1 MGGSVTGGVQPAPR
15 TRTYFYHRLART
27 DPHHRWWMPLVEGL
41 ILFGIF
47 MVLSILF
54 GIVLALA
61 FPETLTEDVLAA
73 NQLDPVV
80 YFMLFA
86 SVALLLPSALLARL
100 VLGPRPLGLI
110 FSVTGRIRW
119 KWLLLCFLVAVGV
132 YAVVNLA
139 GIGLDLATGGTPTS
153 VQLAPG
159 FGWLLATT
167 LIVVPLQCT
176 AEEVVFRGYLA
187 QMVGRWLKHP
197 AWAILLPVPLFV
209 AGHVYDVWGLLS
221 VAIMAVSMGIV
232 TWRTGGLEAGI
243 ALHAVNNMTVSLFA
257 MLGLVDMN
265 ETSGAPTDLVTEV
278 ILNGAF
284 IALVFWL
291 VKRHP
296 EVAVTRTVVL
306 PQPQAPPRLPA
317 VRPAAIAA
325 DRSGLAAYPYDSAT
339 QTYLSL
345 PPQYGPYVVRD
356 GQGRY
361 VGVLDTRGAGEMQPT
376 YTGPH
381 DGQY

>member
-73 NQLDPVV
+73 DQLDPVV

-265 ETSGAPTDLVTEV
+265 ETSGAPTDLITEV

-291 VKRHP
+291 VNRHP

-306 PQPQAPPRLPA
+306 PQPPAPPRLPA

>member
-73 NQLDPVV
+73 DQLDPVV

-265 ETSGAPTDLVTEV
+265 ETSGAPTDLITEV

-306 PQPQAPPRLPA
+306 PQPPAPPRLPA

-356 GQGRY
+356 SQGRY

>member
-73 NQLDPVV
+73 DQLDPVV

-306 PQPQAPPRLPA
+306 PQPPAPPRLPA

>member
-132 YAVVNLA
+132 YAVVNLV

-306 PQPQAPPRLPA
+306 PQPPAPPRLPA

>member
-27 DPHHRWWMPLVEGL
+27 DPNHRWWMPLVEGL

-73 NQLDPVV
+73 DQLDPVV

-306 PQPQAPPRLPA
+306 PQPPAPPRLPA

>member
-73 NQLDPVV
+73 DQLDPVV

-265 ETSGAPTDLVTEV
+265 ETSGAPTDLITEV

-306 PQPQAPPRLPA
+306 PQPPAPPRLPA

>member
-291 VKRHP
+291 VKRPP

-306 PQPQAPPRLPA
+306 PQPPTPPRLPA

>member
-1 MGGSVTGGVQPAPR
+1 MTGAVQPAPR

-139 GIGLDLATGGTPTS
+139 GIGLDLATGGTPTP

-265 ETSGAPTDLVTEV
+265 ETSGAPTDLITEV

-291 VKRHP
+291 VNRHP

-306 PQPQAPPRLPA
+306 PQPPAPPRLPA

>member
-41 ILFGIF
+41 ILFGII

-232 TWRTGGLEAGI
+232 TWRTGGLEAAI

-306 PQPQAPPRLPA
+306 PQPPAPPRLPA

>member
-41 ILFGIF
+41 ILFGII

-73 NQLDPVV
+73 NQLDPAV

-306 PQPQAPPRLPA
+306 PQPPAPPRLPA

>member
-41 ILFGIF
+41 ILFGII

-306 PQPQAPPRLPA
+306 PQPPAPPRLPA

-325 DRSGLAAYPYDSAT
+325 DRSGLAAYPNDSAT

>member
-257 MLGLVDMN
+257 MLGFVDMN
-265 ETSGAPTDLVTEV
+265 DTSGAPTDLVTEV

-306 PQPQAPPRLPA
+306 PQPPAPPRLPA

>member
-159 FGWLLATT
+159 FGWLLAAT

-265 ETSGAPTDLVTEV
+265 ETSGAPTDLITEV

-306 PQPQAPPRLPA
+306 PQPPAPPRLPA

>member
-27 DPHHRWWMPLVEGL
+27 DPNHRWWMPLVEGL

-257 MLGLVDMN
+257 MLGFVDMN

-306 PQPQAPPRLPA
+306 PQPPAPPRLPA

>member
-306 PQPQAPPRLPA
+306 PQPPAPPRLPA

>member
-41 ILFGIF
+41 ILFGII

-306 PQPQAPPRLPA
+306 PQPPAPPRLPA

>member
-1 MGGSVTGGVQPAPR
+1 MTGGVQPAAR

-176 AEEVVFRGYLA
+176 AEEVVFRGYLT

-265 ETSGAPTDLVTEV
+265 DTSGAPTDLVTEL

-306 PQPQAPPRLPA
+306 PQPPAPPRLPA

-356 GQGRY
+356 SQGRY

>member
-73 NQLDPVV
+73 DQLDPVV

-265 ETSGAPTDLVTEV
+265 DTSGAPTDLVTEV

-306 PQPQAPPRLPA
+306 PQPPAPPRLPT

>member
-27 DPHHRWWMPLVEGL
+27 DPNHRWWMPLVEGL
-41 ILFGIF
+41 ILFGII

-306 PQPQAPPRLPA
+306 PQPPAPPRLPA

>member
-47 MVLSILF
+47 MVLSIMF

-61 FPETLTEDVLAA
+61 FPETLTEDMLAA

-132 YAVVNLA
+132 YAVVNLV

-265 ETSGAPTDLVTEV
+265 ETSGAPTDLITEV

-306 PQPQAPPRLPA
+306 PQPPAPPRLPA

>member
-1 MGGSVTGGVQPAPR
+1 MTGGVQPAAR

-73 NQLDPVV
+73 DQLDPVV

-306 PQPQAPPRLPA
+306 PQPPAPPRLPA

>member
-73 NQLDPVV
+73 DQLDPVV

-265 ETSGAPTDLVTEV
+265 ETSGAPTDLITEV

-306 PQPQAPPRLPA
+306 PQPPAPPRLPA

-325 DRSGLAAYPYDSAT
+325 DRSGLAADPYDSAT

>member
-1 MGGSVTGGVQPAPR
+1 
-15 TRTYFYHRLART
+15 
-27 DPHHRWWMPLVEGL
+27 
-41 ILFGIF
+41 
-47 MVLSILF
+47 
-54 GIVLALA
+54 
-61 FPETLTEDVLAA
+61 
-73 NQLDPVV
+73 
-80 YFMLFA
+80 
-86 SVALLLPSALLARL
+86 
-100 VLGPRPLGLI
+100 
-110 FSVTGRIRW
+110 
-119 KWLLLCFLVAVGV
+119 
-132 YAVVNLA
+132 
-139 GIGLDLATGGTPTS
+139 
-153 VQLAPG
+153 
-159 FGWLLATT
+159 
-167 LIVVPLQCT
+167 
-176 AEEVVFRGYLA
+176 
-187 QMVGRWLKHP
+187 
-197 AWAILLPVPLFV
+197 
-209 AGHVYDVWGLLS
+209 
-221 VAIMAVSMGIV
+221 
-232 TWRTGGLEAGI
+232 
-243 ALHAVNNMTVSLFA
+243 
-257 MLGLVDMN
+257 MN
-265 ETSGAPTDLVTEV
+265 ETSGAPTDLITEV

-306 PQPQAPPRLPA
+306 PQAPAPPRLPA

>member
-265 ETSGAPTDLVTEV
+265 ETSGAPTDLITEV

-306 PQPQAPPRLPA
+306 PQPPAPPRLPA

>member
-73 NQLDPVV
+73 DQLDPVV

-257 MLGLVDMN
+257 MLGFVDMN
-265 ETSGAPTDLVTEV
+265 DTSGAPTDLVTEV

-306 PQPQAPPRLPA
+306 PQPPAPPRLPA

>member
-306 PQPQAPPRLPA
+306 PQPPTPPRLPA

>member
-41 ILFGIF
+41 ILFGII

-265 ETSGAPTDLVTEV
+265 DTSGAPTDLVTEV

-306 PQPQAPPRLPA
+306 PQPPAPPRLPT

>member
-41 ILFGIF
+41 ILFGII

-100 VLGPRPLGLI
+100 VLGPRHLGLI

-306 PQPQAPPRLPA
+306 PQPPAPPRLPA

>member
-265 ETSGAPTDLVTEV
+265 ETSGAPTDLITEV

-291 VKRHP
+291 CLLY
-296 EVAVTRTVVL
+296 TSD
-306 PQPQAPPRLPA
+306 
-317 VRPAAIAA
+317 AA
-325 DRSGLAAYPYDSAT
+325 DDAPR
-339 QTYLSL
+339 
-345 PPQYGPYVVRD
+345 V
-356 GQGRY
+356 
-361 VGVLDTRGAGEMQPT
+361 
-376 YTGPH
+376 
-381 DGQY
+381 

>member
-265 ETSGAPTDLVTEV
+265 DTSGAPTDLVTEV

-306 PQPQAPPRLPA
+306 PQPPAPPRLPA

>member
-86 SVALLLPSALLARL
+86 TVALLLPSALLARL

-306 PQPQAPPRLPA
+306 PQPPAPPRLPA

>member
-61 FPETLTEDVLAA
+61 FPETLTEDMLAA

-132 YAVVNLA
+132 YAVVNLV

-306 PQPQAPPRLPA
+306 PQPPAPPRLPA

>member
-1 MGGSVTGGVQPAPR
+1 MGGAVTGGVQPAAR

-27 DPHHRWWMPLVEGL
+27 DPNHRWWMPLVEGL

-159 FGWLLATT
+159 FGWLLAAT

-265 ETSGAPTDLVTEV
+265 DTSGAPTDLVTEL

-306 PQPQAPPRLPA
+306 PQPPAPPRLPA

-325 DRSGLAAYPYDSAT
+325 DRSGLAAYPYDPAT

-356 GQGRY
+356 SQGRY

>member
-41 ILFGIF
+41 ILFGII

-221 VAIMAVSMGIV
+221 VGIMAVSMGIV

-265 ETSGAPTDLVTEV
+265 ETSGAPTDLITEV

-306 PQPQAPPRLPA
+306 PQPPAPPRLPA

>member
-1 MGGSVTGGVQPAPR
+1 MTGGVQPAAR

-47 MVLSILF
+47 MVLSIMF

-61 FPETLTEDVLAA
+61 FPETLTEDMLAA

-132 YAVVNLA
+132 YAVVNLV

-265 ETSGAPTDLVTEV
+265 ETSGAPTDLITEV

-306 PQPQAPPRLPA
+306 PQPPAPPRLPA

-325 DRSGLAAYPYDSAT
+325 DRSGLAAYPYDPAT

-361 VGVLDTRGAGEMQPT
+361 VGVLDTRGPGEMQPT

>member
-1 MGGSVTGGVQPAPR
+1 MCIR
-15 TRTYFYHRLART
+15 DR
-27 DPHHRWWMPLVEGL
+27 
-41 ILFGIF
+41 
-47 MVLSILF
+47 
-54 GIVLALA
+54 
-61 FPETLTEDVLAA
+61 
-73 NQLDPVV
+73 
-80 YFMLFA
+80 
-86 SVALLLPSALLARL
+86 LLPSALLARL

-306 PQPQAPPRLPA
+306 PQPPAPPRLPA